1 MAPPPSIMHCVLM
14 SDIITQVITITLI
27 THHGAHIHTMM
38 CMCVMAR
45 SLLVMGVI
53 HVARKLF

>member
-1 MAPPPSIMHCVLM
+1 MHCVLM